1 MADDPGPEAGLD
13 DVVTVT
19 EGDLTVEKRFSADE
33 FPVPAVEFVIRSTAD
48 EPVDVRLTDS
58 VPESFPMEGIGF
70 HPDYDSDGWTAYRD
84 HRVEYER
91 TLEPGAEVTTV
102 YGIRIDDP
110 EEARPFLGR
119 PRIER
124 LSAGD
129 GVESPEDVLGRDTTR
144 SVRDALAGDETEA
157 EAETGLPTDDVAAA
171 LDDNDDDPI
180 AEIEEAEP
188 DAGLEPFDEPDGS
201 EPEPLDDLDEP
212 DGSEPEPLDDLDEP
226 DGSEPEPLDDLDEPG
241 TPANGDAEPRRVDSD
256 LRPAVTRASDGESD
270 DAGGE
275 AAGAAV
281 PAATPGSVAA
291 ALAAEIRAGEVPEAD
306 VETLRDALAPAV
318 PEPEPSVPRSVEVR
332 IDRLQNRT
340 EDLAAYT
347 DALEEFIDEEG
358 TGAAVI
364 EGVRSDLD
372 GVRADVSAVEERLA
386 AVEETDERLADR
398 LDDARA
404 DLDAAAERVSAVE
417 SDVSGL
423 VERVET
429 AEGDLDALRTTVEGL
444 EASVA
449 DLEGETDAS
458 VESVEERV
466 DDLRGDVRDL
476 ESELDEL
483 RAFRERMRDAFGP

>member
-1 MADDPGPEAGLD
+1 MVDDPGPEADLD

-33 FPVPAVEFVIRSTAD
+33 FPVPAVEFVLRSAAD
-48 EPVDVRLTDS
+48 EPIDVRLTD
-58 VPESFPMEGIGF
+58 PIPDSFPMERIGF

-84 HRVEYER
+84 QRVEYEC
-91 TLEPGAEVTTV
+91 TVAPGAEITTV
-102 YGIRIDDP
+102 YGVRIDDP

-124 LSAGD
+124 LSADD

-144 SVRDALAGDETEA
+144 SVRDALAGDEPDPA
-157 EAETGLPTDDVAAA
+157 DGPADDVAAA
-171 LDDNDDDPI
+171 LDDDGPDPI
-180 AEIEEAEP
+180 EEIEEAEP
-188 DAGLEPFDEPDGS
+188 TD
-201 EPEPLDDLDEP
+201 EPEPLDDP
-212 DGSEPEPLDDLDEP
+212 
-226 DGSEPEPLDDLDEPG
+226 DEPG
-241 TPANGDAEPRRVDSD
+241 ASANGDPEPQTVDQD
-256 LRPAVTRASDGESD
+256 LRPAVTRVADDEADENGNENEDETSESADASTDTGPGPE
-270 DAGGE
+270 
-275 AAGAAV
+275 
-281 PAATPGSVAA
+281 PPTATPGRVAT
-291 ALAAEIRAGEVPEAD
+291 ALAAEIRADEVPAED
-306 VETLRDALAPAV
+306 VETLRDALAPAT

-364 EGVRSDLD
+364 EGVRTDLAE
-372 GVRADVSAVEERLA
+372 VRADVAAVEERLA
-386 AVEETDERLADR
+386 AVEETDERLVGR

-404 DLDAAAERVSAVE
+404 DLDAATERVSSVE
-417 SDVSGL
+417 SDLNGL

-429 AEGDLDALRTTVEGL
+429 TEDDLDALRTTVEGL

-458 VESVEERV
+458 VEAVEERV
-466 DDLRGDVRDL
+466 DDLRADVRDL
-476 ESELDEL
+476 GAELDEL
-483 RAFRERMRDAFGP
+483 RAFRERMRDAFGS

>member
-91 TLEPGAEVTTV
+91 TLEPDAEVTTV

-119 PRIER
+119 PRVER

-129 GVESPEDVLGRDTTR
+129 DVESPEDVLGRDTTR
-144 SVRDALAGDETEA
+144 SVRDALAGDEPADAGTEA
-157 EAETGLPTDDVAAA
+157 PADDVAAA
-171 LDDNDDDPI
+171 LGDESDPI
-180 AEIEEAEP
+180 EEIEEAEP
-188 DAGLEPFDEPDGS
+188 DAEPD
-201 EPEPLDDLDEP
+201 PLEELDEP
-212 DGSEPEPLDDLDEP
+212 DA
-226 DGSEPEPLDDLDEPG
+226 EPLDDLDEPG
-241 TPANGDAEPRRVDSD
+241 APANGDAEPRRVDPD
-256 LRPAVTRASDGESD
+256 LRPAVTRAADDGAD
-270 DAGGE
+270 DAGPT
-275 AAGAAV
+275 

-291 ALAAEIRAGEVPEAD
+291 ALAAEIRAGEVEAGD
-306 VETLRDALAPAV
+306 VETLQDALAPAA

-358 TGAAVI
+358 TGAAEI

-372 GVRADVSAVEERLA
+372 DARADVAAVEERLA
-386 AVEETDERLADR
+386 TVEETDERLADR

-417 SDVSGL
+417 ADVTGL

-429 AEGDLDALRTTVEGL
+429 TEGDLDALRTTVEGL

-466 DDLRGDVRDL
+466 DELRTDVRDL

>member
-91 TLEPGAEVTTV
+91 TLEPDAEVTTV

-119 PRIER
+119 PRVER

-144 SVRDALAGDETEA
+144 SVRDALAGDEPAGAETEA
-157 EAETGLPTDDVAAA
+157 PADDVAAA
-171 LDDNDDDPI
+171 LEDESDPI
-180 AEIEEAEP
+180 EEIEEIEEAEP
-188 DAGLEPFDEPDGS
+188 DA

-212 DGSEPEPLDDLDEP
+212 DA
-226 DGSEPEPLDDLDEPG
+226 EPLDDLDEPG
-241 TPANGDAEPRRVDSD
+241 TPANGDAKPRRVDPD
-256 LRPAVTRASDGESD
+256 LRPAVTRAADDGADGTD
-270 DAGGE
+270 DAGPT
-275 AAGAAV
+275 

-291 ALAAEIRAGEVPEAD
+291 ALAAEVRAGEVAAGD
-306 VETLRDALAPAV
+306 VETLRDALAPAA

-358 TGAAVI
+358 TGAAAI

-372 GVRADVSAVEERLA
+372 DARADVAAVEERLA
-386 AVEETDERLADR
+386 TVEETDERLADR

-417 SDVSGL
+417 SDVTGL
-423 VERVET
+423 AERVEAT
-429 AEGDLDALRTTVEGL
+429 EGDLDALRTTVEGL

-466 DDLRGDVRDL
+466 DELRADVHDL

>member
-129 GVESPEDVLGRDTTR
+129 AAESPEDVLGRDTTR
-144 SVRDALAGDETEA
+144 SVRDALAGDEPA
-157 EAETGLPTDDVAAA
+157 DAETEPPVDDVAAA
-171 LDDNDDDPI
+171 LDDEPGPI
-180 AEIEEAEP
+180 EEIEEAEP
-188 DAGLEPFDEPDGS
+188 

-212 DGSEPEPLDDLDEP
+212 DT
-226 DGSEPEPLDDLDEPG
+226 EPEPLDDLDEPG
-241 TPANGDAEPRRVDSD
+241 TPANGDAEPRRVDPD
-256 LRPAVTRASDGESD
+256 LRPAVTRTADGESD

-275 AAGAAV
+275 DAGPT

-291 ALAAEIRAGEVPEAD
+291 ALAAEIRAGEVGADD
-306 VETLRDALAPAV
+306 VETLRDALASPA

-358 TGAAVI
+358 TGAAVV

-372 GVRADVSAVEERLA
+372 GVRADVAAVEERLA

-404 DLDAAAERVSAVE
+404 DLDAAAERLSAVE

-429 AEGDLDALRTTVEGL
+429 AENDLDALRTTVEGL

-466 DDLRGDVRDL
+466 DELRADVRDL